1 MSKTRYKNQKESNEA
16 IAKAYIENNYTNSQN
31 KLLLVSK
38 ANYGKRSSNV
48 CYSAVDDKGM
58 NFYEFNNNAEQNL
71 MLIERYEWA
80 DFSSVTIDHSI
91 AKSVFTFVGHGEN
104 RDITIEVKGK
114 EVEQVIRNHSSMEVN
129 VVKRPVWTKVLGYR
143 SQTTWK
149 MFMASTVY
157 TLILLFILHPL
168 LPAAT
173 HNFIMGLALLILFL
187 SIIGLF
193 VGLIKPKWVLPKFKI
208 KTRKRV
214 LFSYLYL
221 IISCFFI
228 AVAFTDGESTSTPA
242 STQVSSSQNSVTV
255 SSKKDGADSSKQ
267 KVEKNDS
274 DKTAKEEK
282 RQKAEEQAVKEEVKE
297 EAKQKAQEQAE
308 KEEAKRK
315 AEEQAAKEEAKQ
327 KAEEQAAKEEAK
339 QKAEEQAAKE
349 EAKQKA
355 QEQAAKEEAE
365 RKAQEQAAKEEA
377 EQKAE
382 EQATKEEAE
391 RKAQEQAAK
400 EEAERKAEEQAAKQE
415 AERKAQQQAAS
426 QQSTPSSSTSNSGNY
441 KPFENDPSDDQ
452 QSNMSCSGQ
461 IKGNKNS
468 KIYHVPGGAYYDRT
482 QDNIV
487 WFCSEADA
495 QAAGYR
501 KSQR

>member
-16 IAKAYIENNYTNSQN
+16 IAKAYIENDYTNSQN

-38 ANYGKRSSNV
+38 ANYGKKSSNV
-48 CYSAVDDKGM
+48 CYSSVDDKGM

-91 AKSVFTFVGHGEN
+91 TKSAFTFVGHGEN

-114 EVEQVIRNHSSMEVN
+114 EVEHVIRNHSSMEVN
-129 VVKRPVWTKVLGYR
+129 VVKRPVWTKLLGYR

-149 MFMASTVY
+149 MFMASIVY

-193 VGLIKPKWVLPKFKI
+193 IGLIKPKWVLPKFKI

-221 IISCFFI
+221 ILSCFFI
-228 AVAFTDGESTSTPA
+228 AVAFTDGESTSIPA

-255 SSKKDGADSSKQ
+255 ASKKDGADNSKQ

-274 DKTAKEEK
+274 DN
-282 RQKAEEQAVKEEVKE
+282 AVKEEK
-297 EAKQKAQEQAE
+297 KQ
-308 KEEAKRK
+308 K

-355 QEQAAKEEAE
+355 EEQAAKEEAKRKAEEQAAKEEAKQKAEEQAAKEEAERKAQEQAAKEEAE

-377 EQKAE
+377 E
-382 EQATKEEAE
+382 
-391 RKAQEQAAK
+391 
-400 EEAERKAEEQAAKQE
+400 
-415 AERKAQQQAAS
+415 RKAQQQAAS
-426 QQSTPSSSTSNSGNY
+426 QQATTSSSTSNSGNY

-501 KSQR
+501 ESQR

>member
-1 MSKTRYKNQKESNEA
+1 
-16 IAKAYIENNYTNSQN
+16 
-31 KLLLVSK
+31 
-38 ANYGKRSSNV
+38 
-48 CYSAVDDKGM
+48 M
-58 NFYEFNNNAEQNL
+58 NLYEFKKNAERNL
-71 MLIERYEWA
+71 TLIERYEWS
-80 DFSSVTIDHSI
+80 DFSGVTIDHSI
-91 AKSVFTFVGHGEN
+91 TKSVFTFVGHDKN

-114 EVEQVIRNHSSMEVN
+114 EVEQVIRNHSSMEVS
-129 VVKRPVWTKVLGYR
+129 VVKKPVWTKVLGYR
-143 SQTTWK
+143 SQTSWK

-157 TLILLFILHPL
+157 TLILLFILHAL

-193 VGLIKPKWVLPKFKI
+193 IGLIEPKWVLPKFKV

-221 IISCFFI
+221 ILSCFFI

-242 STQVSSSQNSVTV
+242 STQVSSLQNSVTV
-255 SSKKDGADSSKQ
+255 ASKKDGADSSKQ

-274 DKTAKEEK
+274 DK
-282 RQKAEEQAVKEEVKE
+282 AVKEEK
-297 EAKQKAQEQAE
+297 KQKT
-308 KEEAKRK
+308 
-315 AEEQAAKEEAKQ
+315 EEQAAKEEAKQ
-327 KAEEQAAKEEAK
+327 KAEEQAAKEEA
-339 QKAEEQAAKE
+339 ER
-349 EAKQKA
+349 KA

-365 RKAQEQAAKEEA
+365 RKAQEQAA
-377 EQKAE
+377 
-382 EQATKEEAE
+382 
-391 RKAQEQAAK
+391 
-400 EEAERKAEEQAAKQE
+400 AKQE

-426 QQSTPSSSTSNSGNY
+426 QQATTSSSTSSSGNY
-441 KPFENDPSDDQ
+441 KPFENDPSDDR

>member
-1 MSKTRYKNQKESNEA
+1 
-16 IAKAYIENNYTNSQN
+16 
-31 KLLLVSK
+31 
-38 ANYGKRSSNV
+38 
-48 CYSAVDDKGM
+48 
-58 NFYEFNNNAEQNL
+58 
-71 MLIERYEWA
+71 
-80 DFSSVTIDHSI
+80 
-91 AKSVFTFVGHGEN
+91 
-104 RDITIEVKGK
+104 
-114 EVEQVIRNHSSMEVN
+114 
-129 VVKRPVWTKVLGYR
+129 
-143 SQTTWK
+143 
-149 MFMASTVY
+149 MFMASTIY
-157 TLILLFILHPL
+157 TLILLFILHAL

-173 HNFIMGLALLILFL
+173 HNFIMELASLVLFL
-187 SIIGLF
+187 SIIGLLI
-193 VGLIKPKWVLPKFKI
+193 GLIKPKWVLPKFKV

-221 IISCFFI
+221 IFSCFFI

-255 SSKKDGADSSKQ
+255 ASKKDGADSSKQ

-274 DKTAKEEK
+274 DKA
-282 RQKAEEQAVKEEVKE
+282 VKE
-297 EAKQKAQEQAE
+297 EAKQKAEEQAAKE
-308 KEEAKRK
+308 EAKRKAEEQAAKEEAKRK

-327 KAEEQAAKEEAK
+327 KAEEQAAKEEA
-339 QKAEEQAAKE
+339 
-349 EAKQKA
+349 
-355 QEQAAKEEAE
+355 
-365 RKAQEQAAKEEA
+365 
-377 EQKAE
+377 
-382 EQATKEEAE
+382 E

-400 EEAERKAEEQAAKQE
+400 EEAERQAEKQAAKEE

-426 QQSTPSSSTSNSGNY
+426 QQATTSSSTSSSGNY

>member
-1 MSKTRYKNQKESNEA
+1 
-16 IAKAYIENNYTNSQN
+16 
-31 KLLLVSK
+31 
-38 ANYGKRSSNV
+38 
-48 CYSAVDDKGM
+48 
-58 NFYEFNNNAEQNL
+58 
-71 MLIERYEWA
+71 
-80 DFSSVTIDHSI
+80 
-91 AKSVFTFVGHGEN
+91 
-104 RDITIEVKGK
+104 

-143 SQTTWK
+143 SQTSWK
-149 MFMASTVY
+149 MFMASTIY
-157 TLILLFILHPL
+157 TLILLFILHAL

-173 HNFIMGLALLILFL
+173 HNFIMELASLVLFL
-187 SIIGLF
+187 SIIGLLI
-193 VGLIKPKWVLPKFKI
+193 GLIKPKWVLPKFKV

-221 IISCFFI
+221 IFSCFFI

-255 SSKKDGADSSKQ
+255 ASKKDGADSSKQ

-274 DKTAKEEK
+274 DK
-282 RQKAEEQAVKEEVKE
+282 AV
-297 EAKQKAQEQAE
+297 
-308 KEEAKRK
+308 
-315 AEEQAAKEEAKQ
+315 KEEAKQ

-339 QKAEEQAAKE
+339 RKAEEQAAKE
-349 EAKQKA
+349 EAERQAEK
-355 QEQAAKEEAE
+355 QAAKE
-365 RKAQEQAAKEEA
+365 
-377 EQKAE
+377 
-382 EQATKEEAE
+382 
-391 RKAQEQAAK
+391 
-400 EEAERKAEEQAAKQE
+400 E

-426 QQSTPSSSTSNSGNY
+426 QQATTSSSTSSSGNY

>member
-16 IAKAYIENNYTNSQN
+16 IAKAYIENDYTNSQN

-38 ANYGKRSSNV
+38 ANYGKISSNV
-48 CYSAVDDKGM
+48 CYSSVDDKGM
-58 NFYEFNNNAEQNL
+58 NFYEFNKNAERNL
-71 MLIERYEWA
+71 MLIERYEWS
-80 DFSSVTIDHSI
+80 DFSSVTINHSI
-91 AKSVFTFVGHGEN
+91 TKSAFTFVGHDKN

-143 SQTTWK
+143 SQTSWK
-149 MFMASTVY
+149 MFMASTIY
-157 TLILLFILHPL
+157 TLILLFILHAL

-173 HNFIMGLALLILFL
+173 HNFIMELASLVLFL
-187 SIIGLF
+187 SIIGLLI
-193 VGLIKPKWVLPKFKI
+193 GLIKPKWVLPKFKV

-221 IISCFFI
+221 IFSCFFI

-255 SSKKDGADSSKQ
+255 ASKKDGADSSKQ

-274 DKTAKEEK
+274 DK
-282 RQKAEEQAVKEEVKE
+282 AV
-297 EAKQKAQEQAE
+297 
-308 KEEAKRK
+308 
-315 AEEQAAKEEAKQ
+315 KEEAKQ

-349 EAKQKA
+349 EA
-355 QEQAAKEEAE
+355 
-365 RKAQEQAAKEEA
+365 
-377 EQKAE
+377 
-382 EQATKEEAE
+382 E

-400 EEAERKAEEQAAKQE
+400 EEAERQAEKQAAKEE

-426 QQSTPSSSTSNSGNY
+426 QQATTSSSTSSSGNY

>member
-16 IAKAYIENNYTNSQN
+16 IAKAYIENDYTNSQN

-38 ANYGKRSSNV
+38 ANYEKISSNV
-48 CYSAVDDKGM
+48 CYSSVDDKGM
-58 NFYEFNNNAEQNL
+58 NFYEFNKNAERNL
-71 MLIERYEWA
+71 MLIERYEWS
-80 DFSSVTIDHSI
+80 DFSSVTINHSI
-91 AKSVFTFVGHGEN
+91 TKSAFTFVGHDKN

-143 SQTTWK
+143 SQTSWK
-149 MFMASTVY
+149 MFMASTIY
-157 TLILLFILHPL
+157 TLILLFILHAL

-173 HNFIMGLALLILFL
+173 HNFIMELASLVLFL
-187 SIIGLF
+187 SIIGLLI
-193 VGLIKPKWVLPKFKI
+193 GLIKPKWVLPKFKV

-221 IISCFFI
+221 IFSCFFI

-255 SSKKDGADSSKQ
+255 ASKKDGADSSKQ

-274 DKTAKEEK
+274 DKA
-282 RQKAEEQAVKEEVKE
+282 VKE
-297 EAKQKAQEQAE
+297 EAKQKAEEQAAKE
-308 KEEAKRK
+308 EAKRKAEEQAAKEEAKRK

-327 KAEEQAAKEEAK
+327 KAEEQAAKEEA
-339 QKAEEQAAKE
+339 
-349 EAKQKA
+349 
-355 QEQAAKEEAE
+355 
-365 RKAQEQAAKEEA
+365 
-377 EQKAE
+377 
-382 EQATKEEAE
+382 E

-400 EEAERKAEEQAAKQE
+400 EEAERQAEKQAAKEE

-426 QQSTPSSSTSNSGNY
+426 QQATTSSSTSSSGNY

-501 KSQR
+501 KS

>member
-16 IAKAYIENNYTNSQN
+16 IAKAYIENDYTNSQN

-38 ANYGKRSSNV
+38 ANYGKISSNV
-48 CYSAVDDKGM
+48 CYSSVDDKGM
-58 NFYEFNNNAEQNL
+58 NFYEFNKNAERNL
-71 MLIERYEWA
+71 MLIERYEWS
-80 DFSSVTIDHSI
+80 DFSSVTINHSI
-91 AKSVFTFVGHGEN
+91 TKSAFTFVGHDKN

-143 SQTTWK
+143 SQTSWK
-149 MFMASTVY
+149 MFMASTIY
-157 TLILLFILHPL
+157 TLILLFILHAL

-173 HNFIMGLALLILFL
+173 HNFIMELASLVLFL
-187 SIIGLF
+187 SIIGLLI
-193 VGLIKPKWVLPKFKI
+193 GLIKPKWVLPKFKV

-221 IISCFFI
+221 IFSCFFI

-255 SSKKDGADSSKQ
+255 ASKKDGADSSKQ

-274 DKTAKEEK
+274 DK
-282 RQKAEEQAVKEEVKE
+282 AV
-297 EAKQKAQEQAE
+297 
-308 KEEAKRK
+308 
-315 AEEQAAKEEAKQ
+315 KEEAKQ

-349 EAKQKA
+349 EAKRKAEEQAAKEEAKQKA
-355 QEQAAKEEAE
+355 EEQAAKEEAE

-377 EQKAE
+377 ERQAE
-382 EQATKEEAE
+382 K
-391 RKAQEQAAK
+391 QAAK
-400 EEAERKAEEQAAKQE
+400 EE

-426 QQSTPSSSTSNSGNY
+426 QQATTSSSTSSSGNY

>member
-1 MSKTRYKNQKESNEA
+1 
-16 IAKAYIENNYTNSQN
+16 
-31 KLLLVSK
+31 
-38 ANYGKRSSNV
+38 
-48 CYSAVDDKGM
+48 M
-58 NFYEFNNNAEQNL
+58 NFYEFNKNAERNL
-71 MLIERYEWA
+71 MLIERYEWS
-80 DFSSVTIDHSI
+80 DFSSVTINHSI
-91 AKSVFTFVGHGEN
+91 TKSAFTFVGHDKN

-143 SQTTWK
+143 SQTSWK
-149 MFMASTVY
+149 MFMASTIY
-157 TLILLFILHPL
+157 TLILLFILHAL

-173 HNFIMGLALLILFL
+173 HNFIMELASLVLFL
-187 SIIGLF
+187 SIIGLLI
-193 VGLIKPKWVLPKFKI
+193 GLIKPKWVLPKFKV

-221 IISCFFI
+221 IFSCFFI

-255 SSKKDGADSSKQ
+255 ASKKDGADSSKQ

-274 DKTAKEEK
+274 DKA
-282 RQKAEEQAVKEEVKE
+282 VKE
-297 EAKQKAQEQAE
+297 EAKQKAEEQAA

-327 KAEEQAAKEEAK
+327 KAEEQAAKEEA
-339 QKAEEQAAKE
+339 
-349 EAKQKA
+349 
-355 QEQAAKEEAE
+355 
-365 RKAQEQAAKEEA
+365 
-377 EQKAE
+377 
-382 EQATKEEAE
+382 E

-400 EEAERKAEEQAAKQE
+400 EEAERQAEKQAAKEE

-426 QQSTPSSSTSNSGNY
+426 QQATTSSSTSSSGNY

-501 KSQR
+501 KS

>member
-1 MSKTRYKNQKESNEA
+1 
-16 IAKAYIENNYTNSQN
+16 
-31 KLLLVSK
+31 
-38 ANYGKRSSNV
+38 
-48 CYSAVDDKGM
+48 
-58 NFYEFNNNAEQNL
+58 
-71 MLIERYEWA
+71 
-80 DFSSVTIDHSI
+80 
-91 AKSVFTFVGHGEN
+91 
-104 RDITIEVKGK
+104 
-114 EVEQVIRNHSSMEVN
+114 
-129 VVKRPVWTKVLGYR
+129 
-143 SQTTWK
+143 
-149 MFMASTVY
+149 MFMASTIY
-157 TLILLFILHPL
+157 TLILLFILHAL

-173 HNFIMGLALLILFL
+173 HNFIMELASLVLFL
-187 SIIGLF
+187 SIIGLLI
-193 VGLIKPKWVLPKFKI
+193 GLIKPKWVLPKFKV

-221 IISCFFI
+221 IFSCFFI

-255 SSKKDGADSSKQ
+255 ASKKDGADSSKQ

-274 DKTAKEEK
+274 DK
-282 RQKAEEQAVKEEVKE
+282 AV
-297 EAKQKAQEQAE
+297 

-315 AEEQAAKEEAKQ
+315 AEEQAAKEEAKRQ
-327 KAEEQAAKEEAK
+327 AEKQAAKE
-339 QKAEEQAAKE
+339 
-349 EAKQKA
+349 
-355 QEQAAKEEAE
+355 
-365 RKAQEQAAKEEA
+365 
-377 EQKAE
+377 
-382 EQATKEEAE
+382 
-391 RKAQEQAAK
+391 
-400 EEAERKAEEQAAKQE
+400 E

-426 QQSTPSSSTSNSGNY
+426 QQATTSSSTSSSGNY

>member
-1 MSKTRYKNQKESNEA
+1 
-16 IAKAYIENNYTNSQN
+16 
-31 KLLLVSK
+31 
-38 ANYGKRSSNV
+38 
-48 CYSAVDDKGM
+48 
-58 NFYEFNNNAEQNL
+58 
-71 MLIERYEWA
+71 
-80 DFSSVTIDHSI
+80 
-91 AKSVFTFVGHGEN
+91 
-104 RDITIEVKGK
+104 
-114 EVEQVIRNHSSMEVN
+114 
-129 VVKRPVWTKVLGYR
+129 
-143 SQTTWK
+143 
-149 MFMASTVY
+149 MFMASTIY

-173 HNFIMGLALLILFL
+173 HNFIVGLALLILFL

-282 RQKAEEQAVKEEVKE
+282 RQKAEEQAVKEE
-297 EAKQKAQEQAE
+297 AKQKAQEQAE

-349 EAKQKA
+349 KAEQKA
-355 QEQAAKEEAE
+355 QEQAA
-365 RKAQEQAAKEEA
+365 
-377 EQKAE
+377 
-382 EQATKEEAE
+382 KEEAE

>member
-16 IAKAYIENNYTNSQN
+16 IAKAYIENDYTNSQN

-38 ANYGKRSSNV
+38 VNYGKINSKVYYSS
-48 CYSAVDDKGM
+48 VDDKGM
-58 NFYEFNNNAEQNL
+58 NLYEFSKNAERNL

-80 DFSSVTIDHSI
+80 DFSSVTIDHSVT
-91 AKSVFTFVGHGEN
+91 KSVFTFVGHGEN
-104 RDITIEVKGK
+104 RDITIEGKGK

-157 TLILLFILHPL
+157 TLILLFILNAL
-168 LPAAT
+168 LPAST
-173 HNFIMGLALLILFL
+173 HNFITGLSLFLFLL
-187 SIIGLF
+187 SIIGFL
-193 VGLIKPKWVLPKFKI
+193 VGLIKPKWVLPKFKV

-221 IISCFFI
+221 ILSCLFI
-228 AVAFTDGESTSTPA
+228 VGIFSDEESTATPA
-242 STQVSSSQNSVTV
+242 STQVNSSQNSVTV
-255 SSKKDGADSSKQ
+255 ASKKDVADSSKQ

-274 DKTAKEEK
+274 DKAVKEEK
-282 RQKAEEQAVKEEVKE
+282 RQKAEEQAVKEE
-297 EAKQKAQEQAE
+297 AKQKAKEQAA

-315 AEEQAAKEEAKQ
+315 AEEQAAKE
-327 KAEEQAAKEEAK
+327 KAE
-339 QKAEEQAAKE
+339 
-349 EAKQKA
+349 QKA

-365 RKAQEQAAKEEA
+365 RKAQEQAAKE
-377 EQKAE
+377 K
-382 EQATKEEAE
+382 AE

-400 EEAERKAEEQAAKQE
+400 QEAERQAEEQAAKEE

-426 QQSTPSSSTSNSGNY
+426 QQATPSSSTSSSGNY

>member
-1 MSKTRYKNQKESNEA
+1 
-16 IAKAYIENNYTNSQN
+16 
-31 KLLLVSK
+31 
-38 ANYGKRSSNV
+38 
-48 CYSAVDDKGM
+48 M

-91 AKSVFTFVGHGEN
+91 TKSAFTFVGHGEN

-143 SQTTWK
+143 SQTSWK
-149 MFMASTVY
+149 MFVASTVY
-157 TLILLFILHPL
+157 TLILLFILNAL
-168 LPAAT
+168 LPAST
-173 HNFIMGLALLILFL
+173 HNFITGLSLFLFLL
-187 SIIGLF
+187 SIIGFL
-193 VGLIKPKWVLPKFKI
+193 VGLIKPKWVLPKFKV

-221 IISCFFI
+221 ILSCLFI
-228 AVAFTDGESTSTPA
+228 VGIFSDEESTSTPA
-242 STQVSSSQNSVTV
+242 STQISSSQNSVTV
-255 SSKKDGADSSKQ
+255 ASKKDGADSSEQ

-274 DKTAKEEK
+274 DKAVKEEK
-282 RQKAEEQAVKEEVKE
+282 KQKAEEQA
-297 EAKQKAQEQAE
+297 A

-315 AEEQAAKEEAKQ
+315 AEEQAAKEEDRDV
-327 KAEEQAAKEEAK
+327 
-339 QKAEEQAAKE
+339 
-349 EAKQKA
+349 KA

-365 RKAQEQAAKEEA
+365 RKAQ
-377 EQKAE
+377 
-382 EQATKEEAE
+382 
-391 RKAQEQAAK
+391 
-400 EEAERKAEEQAAKQE
+400 
-415 AERKAQQQAAS
+415 QQAAS
-426 QQSTPSSSTSNSGNY
+426 QQATTSSSTSSSGNY

-501 KSQR
+501 ESQR

>member
-1 MSKTRYKNQKESNEA
+1 
-16 IAKAYIENNYTNSQN
+16 
-31 KLLLVSK
+31 
-38 ANYGKRSSNV
+38 
-48 CYSAVDDKGM
+48 
-58 NFYEFNNNAEQNL
+58 
-71 MLIERYEWA
+71 
-80 DFSSVTIDHSI
+80 
-91 AKSVFTFVGHGEN
+91 
-104 RDITIEVKGK
+104 
-114 EVEQVIRNHSSMEVN
+114 
-129 VVKRPVWTKVLGYR
+129 
-143 SQTTWK
+143 

-157 TLILLFILHPL
+157 TLILLFILHAL

-193 VGLIKPKWVLPKFKI
+193 IGLIKPKWVLPKFKI

-221 IISCFFI
+221 ILSCFFI
-228 AVAFTDGESTSTPA
+228 AGVFSDGESTSTPA

-282 RQKAEEQAVKEEVKE
+282 RQKAEEQA
-297 EAKQKAQEQAE
+297 A
-308 KEEAKRK
+308 
-315 AEEQAAKEEAKQ
+315 
-327 KAEEQAAKEEAK
+327 
-339 QKAEEQAAKE
+339 
-349 EAKQKA
+349 
-355 QEQAAKEEAE
+355 
-365 RKAQEQAAKEEA
+365 
-377 EQKAE
+377 
-382 EQATKEEAE
+382 KEEAE

-441 KPFENDPSDDQ
+441 KPFENDPSDDR

-501 KSQR
+501 ESQR

>member
-1 MSKTRYKNQKESNEA
+1 
-16 IAKAYIENNYTNSQN
+16 
-31 KLLLVSK
+31 
-38 ANYGKRSSNV
+38 
-48 CYSAVDDKGM
+48 
-58 NFYEFNNNAEQNL
+58 
-71 MLIERYEWA
+71 
-80 DFSSVTIDHSI
+80 
-91 AKSVFTFVGHGEN
+91 
-104 RDITIEVKGK
+104 
-114 EVEQVIRNHSSMEVN
+114 
-129 VVKRPVWTKVLGYR
+129 VWTKVLGYR

-282 RQKAEEQAVKEEVKE
+282 RQKAEEQAVKEE
-297 EAKQKAQEQAE
+297 AKQKA
-308 KEEAKRK
+308 
-315 AEEQAAKEEAKQ
+315 AKE
-327 KAEEQAAKEEAK
+327 
-339 QKAEEQAAKE
+339 
-349 EAKQKA
+349 
-355 QEQAAKEEAE
+355 
-365 RKAQEQAAKEEA
+365 
-377 EQKAE
+377 
-382 EQATKEEAE
+382 
-391 RKAQEQAAK
+391 
-400 EEAERKAEEQAAKQE
+400 E

-426 QQSTPSSSTSNSGNY
+426 QQATTSSSTSNSGNY

-501 KSQR
+501 ESQR

>member
-16 IAKAYIENNYTNSQN
+16 IAKAYIENDYTNSQN

-38 ANYGKRSSNV
+38 ATYGKINSKVYYSS
-48 CYSAVDDKGM
+48 VDDTGM
-58 NFYEFNNNAEQNL
+58 NFYEFNKNAERNL

-91 AKSVFTFVGHGEN
+91 AKSVFTFVGHDKN

-114 EVEQVIRNHSSMEVN
+114 EVEEVIRNHSSMEVN

-143 SQTTWK
+143 SQTSWK
-149 MFMASTVY
+149 MFMASIVY

-193 VGLIKPKWVLPKFKI
+193 IGLIKPKWVLPKLKI

-221 IISCFFI
+221 ILSCFFI

-255 SSKKDGADSSKQ
+255 ASKKDGADNSKQ

-274 DKTAKEEK
+274 DN
-282 RQKAEEQAVKEEVKE
+282 AVKEEK
-297 EAKQKAQEQAE
+297 KQ
-308 KEEAKRK
+308 K

-355 QEQAAKEEAE
+355 EEQAAKEEAKQKAEEQAAKEEAERKAQEQAAKEEAE

-377 EQKAE
+377 E
-382 EQATKEEAE
+382 
-391 RKAQEQAAK
+391 
-400 EEAERKAEEQAAKQE
+400 
-415 AERKAQQQAAS
+415 RKAQQQAAS
-426 QQSTPSSSTSNSGNY
+426 QQATTSSSTSNSGNY

-501 KSQR
+501 ESQR

>member
-16 IAKAYIENNYTNSQN
+16 IAKAYIENDYTNSQN

-38 ANYGKRSSNV
+38 ATYGKINSKVYYSS
-48 CYSAVDDKGM
+48 VDDTGM
-58 NFYEFNNNAEQNL
+58 NLYEFNKNAERNL
-71 MLIERYEWA
+71 MLIERYEWS
-80 DFSSVTIDHSI
+80 DFSSVTINHSI
-91 AKSVFTFVGHGEN
+91 AKSVFTFVGHDKN

-143 SQTTWK
+143 SQTSWK
-149 MFMASTVY
+149 MFMASIVY

-193 VGLIKPKWVLPKFKI
+193 IGLIKPKWVLPKFKI

-221 IISCFFI
+221 ILSCFFI
-228 AVAFTDGESTSTPA
+228 AVAFTDGESNSTPA

-255 SSKKDGADSSKQ
+255 ASKKDGADSSEQ

-274 DKTAKEEK
+274 DK
-282 RQKAEEQAVKEEVKE
+282 AVKEEK
-297 EAKQKAQEQAE
+297 KQKAQEQAA
-308 KEEAKRK
+308 KEEAERK
-315 AEEQAAKEEAKQ
+315 AEEQAAKEKAEQKAQEPAAKEEAKQ
-327 KAEEQAAKEEAK
+327 KAEEQAAKE
-339 QKAEEQAAKE
+339 KAE
-349 EAKQKA
+349 QKA

-377 EQKAE
+377 KQKAE
-382 EQATKEEAE
+382 EQAAKEGAE

-400 EEAERKAEEQAAKQE
+400 EEAERKA
-415 AERKAQQQAAS
+415 QQQAAS
-426 QQSTPSSSTSNSGNY
+426 QQATTSSSTSNSGNY

>member
-1 MSKTRYKNQKESNEA
+1 
-16 IAKAYIENNYTNSQN
+16 
-31 KLLLVSK
+31 
-38 ANYGKRSSNV
+38 
-48 CYSAVDDKGM
+48 M
-58 NFYEFNNNAEQNL
+58 NFYEFNNNAQQNL

-91 AKSVFTFVGHGEN
+91 AKSVFTFVGHDEN
-104 RDITIEVKGK
+104 SDITIEVKGK

-143 SQTTWK
+143 SQTTLK

-157 TLILLFILHPL
+157 TLILLFILHAL

-193 VGLIKPKWVLPKFKI
+193 IGLIKPKWALPKFKV

-214 LFSYLYL
+214 LFFYLYL
-221 IISCFFI
+221 ILSCFFI
-228 AVAFTDGESTSTPA
+228 AGVFSDGESTSTPA

-255 SSKKDGADSSKQ
+255 ASKKDGADSSEQ

-274 DKTAKEEK
+274 DKAVKEEK
-282 RQKAEEQAVKEEVKE
+282 KQKAEEQA
-297 EAKQKAQEQAE
+297 A

-315 AEEQAAKEEAKQ
+315 ADEQAAKEEAKRKADEQAAKEEAKQ

-355 QEQAAKEEAE
+355 EEQAAKEKAEQKAQEQAAKEEAE
-365 RKAQEQAAKEEA
+365 RKAQEQAAK
-377 EQKAE
+377 Q
-382 EQATKEEAE
+382 
-391 RKAQEQAAK
+391 
-400 EEAERKAEEQAAKQE
+400 EAERKAEEQAAKQE
-415 AERKAQQQAAS
+415 AERKAQQAAS
-426 QQSTPSSSTSNSGNY
+426 QQATTSSSTSSSGNY

-501 KSQR
+501 ESQR

>member
-1 MSKTRYKNQKESNEA
+1 
-16 IAKAYIENNYTNSQN
+16 
-31 KLLLVSK
+31 
-38 ANYGKRSSNV
+38 
-48 CYSAVDDKGM
+48 M
-58 NFYEFNNNAEQNL
+58 NFYEFNNNAERNL

-80 DFSSVTIDHSI
+80 DFSSVTIDHSVT
-91 AKSVFTFVGHGEN
+91 KSVFTFVGHGEN
-104 RDITIEVKGK
+104 RDITIEGKGK

-157 TLILLFILHPL
+157 TLILLFILHAL

-193 VGLIKPKWVLPKFKI
+193 IGLIKPKWVLPKFKI

-221 IISCFFI
+221 ILSCFFI
-228 AVAFTDGESTSTPA
+228 AGVFSDGESTSTPA

-282 RQKAEEQAVKEEVKE
+282 RQKAEEQA
-297 EAKQKAQEQAE
+297 A
-308 KEEAKRK
+308 
-315 AEEQAAKEEAKQ
+315 
-327 KAEEQAAKEEAK
+327 
-339 QKAEEQAAKE
+339 
-349 EAKQKA
+349 
-355 QEQAAKEEAE
+355 
-365 RKAQEQAAKEEA
+365 
-377 EQKAE
+377 
-382 EQATKEEAE
+382 KEEAE

-441 KPFENDPSDDQ
+441 KPFENDPSDDR

-501 KSQR
+501 ESQR

>member
-16 IAKAYIENNYTNSQN
+16 IAKAYIENDYTNSQN

-38 ANYGKRSSNV
+38 VNYGKINSKVYYLSI
-48 CYSAVDDKGM
+48 DDKGM
-58 NFYEFNNNAEQNL
+58 NLYEFKKNAERNL
-71 MLIERYEWA
+71 TLIERYEWS
-80 DFSSVTIDHSI
+80 DFSGVTIDHSI
-91 AKSVFTFVGHGEN
+91 TKSVFTFVGHDKN

-114 EVEQVIRNHSSMEVN
+114 EVEQVIRNHSSMEVS
-129 VVKRPVWTKVLGYR
+129 VVKKPVWTKVLGYR
-143 SQTTWK
+143 SQTSWK

-157 TLILLFILHPL
+157 TLILLFILHAL

-193 VGLIKPKWVLPKFKI
+193 IGLIKPKWVLPKFKV

-221 IISCFFI
+221 ILSCFFI

-255 SSKKDGADSSKQ
+255 ASKKDGADSSKQ

-274 DKTAKEEK
+274 DK
-282 RQKAEEQAVKEEVKE
+282 AVKEEK
-297 EAKQKAQEQAE
+297 KQ
-308 KEEAKRK
+308 K

-355 QEQAAKEEAE
+355 EEQAAKEEA
-365 RKAQEQAAKEEA
+365 K
-377 EQKAE
+377 QKAE
-382 EQATKEEAE
+382 EQAAKEEAE

-400 EEAERKAEEQAAKQE
+400 EEAERKAEEQAAKEEAKQKAEEQAAKEEAERKAEEQAAAKQE

-426 QQSTPSSSTSNSGNY
+426 QQATTSSSTSSSGNY
-441 KPFENDPSDDQ
+441 KPFENNPSDDR

>member
-1 MSKTRYKNQKESNEA
+1 
-16 IAKAYIENNYTNSQN
+16 
-31 KLLLVSK
+31 
-38 ANYGKRSSNV
+38 
-48 CYSAVDDKGM
+48 M
-58 NFYEFNNNAEQNL
+58 NFYEFNKNAERNL
-71 MLIERYEWA
+71 MLIERYEWS
-80 DFSSVTIDHSI
+80 DFSSVTINHSI
-91 AKSVFTFVGHGEN
+91 TKSAFTFVGHDKN

-143 SQTTWK
+143 SQTSWK
-149 MFMASTVY
+149 MFMASTIY
-157 TLILLFILHPL
+157 TLILLFILHAL

-173 HNFIMGLALLILFL
+173 HNFIMELASLVLFL
-187 SIIGLF
+187 SIIGLLI
-193 VGLIKPKWVLPKFKI
+193 GLIKPKWVLPKFKV

-221 IISCFFI
+221 IFSCFFI

-255 SSKKDGADSSKQ
+255 ASKKDGADSSKQ

-274 DKTAKEEK
+274 DK
-282 RQKAEEQAVKEEVKE
+282 AV
-297 EAKQKAQEQAE
+297 
-308 KEEAKRK
+308 
-315 AEEQAAKEEAKQ
+315 KEEAKQ

-349 EAKQKA
+349 EA
-355 QEQAAKEEAE
+355 
-365 RKAQEQAAKEEA
+365 
-377 EQKAE
+377 
-382 EQATKEEAE
+382 E

-400 EEAERKAEEQAAKQE
+400 EEAERQAEKQAAKEE

-426 QQSTPSSSTSNSGNY
+426 QQATTSSSTSSSGNY

-468 KIYHVPGGAYYDRT
+468 EIYHVPRGAYYDRT
-482 QDNIV
+482 QDNII

>member
-16 IAKAYIENNYTNSQN
+16 IAKAYIENDYTNSQN

-38 ANYGKRSSNV
+38 ANYGKKSSNV
-48 CYSAVDDKGM
+48 CYSSVDDKGM

-91 AKSVFTFVGHGEN
+91 AKSAFTFVGHGEN

-157 TLILLFILHPL
+157 TLILLFILHAL

-193 VGLIKPKWVLPKFKI
+193 IGLIKPKWVLPKFKI

-221 IISCFFI
+221 ILSCFFI
-228 AVAFTDGESTSTPA
+228 AGVFSDGESTSTPA

-255 SSKKDGADSSKQ
+255 ASKKDGADSSEQ

-274 DKTAKEEK
+274 DKAVKEEK
-282 RQKAEEQAVKEEVKE
+282 KQKAEEQA
-297 EAKQKAQEQAE
+297 A

-349 EAKQKA
+349 KAEQKAQQQAAKEKAEQKA

-365 RKAQEQAAKEEA
+365 RKAQEQAAKQEA
-377 EQKAE
+377 ERKAE
-382 EQATKEEAE
+382 EQA
-391 RKAQEQAAK
+391 AK
-400 EEAERKAEEQAAKQE
+400 QEAERKAEEQAAKQE
-415 AERKAQQQAAS
+415 AERKAQQAAS
-426 QQSTPSSSTSNSGNY
+426 QQATTSSSTSSSGNY

>member
-16 IAKAYIENNYTNSQN
+16 IAKAYIENDYTNSQN

-38 ANYGKRSSNV
+38 ANYGEKSSNV
-48 CYSAVDDKGM
+48 CYSSVDDKGM
-58 NFYEFNNNAEQNL
+58 NFYEFNNNAERNL

-80 DFSSVTIDHSI
+80 DFSSVTIDHSVT
-91 AKSVFTFVGHGEN
+91 KSVFTFVGHGEN
-104 RDITIEVKGK
+104 RDITIEGKGK

-157 TLILLFILHPL
+157 TLILLFILHAL

-193 VGLIKPKWVLPKFKI
+193 IGLIKPKWVLPKFKI

-221 IISCFFI
+221 ILSCFFI
-228 AVAFTDGESTSTPA
+228 AGVFSDGESTSTPA

-255 SSKKDGADSSKQ
+255 AAKKDGADSSEQ
-267 KVEKNDS
+267 KIEKNDS
-274 DKTAKEEK
+274 DK
-282 RQKAEEQAVKEEVKE
+282 AVKEKK
-297 EAKQKAQEQAE
+297 KQ
-308 KEEAKRK
+308 K

-349 EAKQKA
+349 EVKQKAKEQAAKEEAKQKAEEQAAKEEAERKAKEQAAKEEAERKAQEQAAKEEAERNA

-377 EQKAE
+377 E
-382 EQATKEEAE
+382 
-391 RKAQEQAAK
+391 
-400 EEAERKAEEQAAKQE
+400 
-415 AERKAQQQAAS
+415 RKAQQQAAS
-426 QQSTPSSSTSNSGNY
+426 QQATTSSSTSNSGNY

-501 KSQR
+501 ESQR

>member
-16 IAKAYIENNYTNSQN
+16 IAKAYIENDYTNSQN

-38 ANYGKRSSNV
+38 ANYGEKSSNV
-48 CYSAVDDKGM
+48 CYSSVDDKGM
-58 NFYEFNNNAEQNL
+58 NFYEFNNNAERNL

-80 DFSSVTIDHSI
+80 DFSSVTIDHSVT
-91 AKSVFTFVGHGEN
+91 KSVFTFVGHGEN
-104 RDITIEVKGK
+104 RDITIEGKGK

-157 TLILLFILHPL
+157 TLILLFILHAL

-193 VGLIKPKWVLPKFKI
+193 IGLIKPKWVLPKFKI

-221 IISCFFI
+221 ILSCFFI
-228 AVAFTDGESTSTPA
+228 AGVFSDGESTSTPA

-255 SSKKDGADSSKQ
+255 ASKKDGADSSEQ
-267 KVEKNDS
+267 KIEKNDS
-274 DKTAKEEK
+274 DK
-282 RQKAEEQAVKEEVKE
+282 AVKEKK
-297 EAKQKAQEQAE
+297 KQ
-308 KEEAKRK
+308 K

-355 QEQAAKEEAE
+355 EEQAAKEEAERKAKEQAAKEEAERNAQEQAAKEEAERNAQEQAAKEEAE
-365 RKAQEQAAKEEA
+365 RKAQ
-377 EQKAE
+377 
-382 EQATKEEAE
+382 
-391 RKAQEQAAK
+391 
-400 EEAERKAEEQAAKQE
+400 
-415 AERKAQQQAAS
+415 QQAAS
-426 QQSTPSSSTSNSGNY
+426 QQATTSSSTSSSGNY

-501 KSQR
+501 ESQR

>member
-16 IAKAYIENNYTNSQN
+16 IAKAYIENDYTNSQN

-38 ANYGKRSSNV
+38 ANYGEKSSNV
-48 CYSAVDDKGM
+48 CYSSVDDKGM
-58 NFYEFNNNAEQNL
+58 NFYEFNNNAERNL

-80 DFSSVTIDHSI
+80 DFSSVTIDHSVT
-91 AKSVFTFVGHGEN
+91 KSVFTFVGHGEN
-104 RDITIEVKGK
+104 RDITIEGKGK

-157 TLILLFILHPL
+157 TLILLFILHAL

-193 VGLIKPKWVLPKFKI
+193 IGLIKPKWVLPKFKI

-221 IISCFFI
+221 ILSCFFI
-228 AVAFTDGESTSTPA
+228 AGVFSDGESTSTPA

-255 SSKKDGADSSKQ
+255 ASKKDGADSSEQ
-267 KVEKNDS
+267 KIEKNDS
-274 DKTAKEEK
+274 DK
-282 RQKAEEQAVKEEVKE
+282 AVKEKK
-297 EAKQKAQEQAE
+297 KQ
-308 KEEAKRK
+308 K

-355 QEQAAKEEAE
+355 EEQAAKEEAKQKAEEQAAKEEAERKAKEQAAKEEAERNAQEQAAKEEAERNAQEQAAKEEAE
-365 RKAQEQAAKEEA
+365 RKAQ
-377 EQKAE
+377 
-382 EQATKEEAE
+382 
-391 RKAQEQAAK
+391 
-400 EEAERKAEEQAAKQE
+400 
-415 AERKAQQQAAS
+415 QQAAS
-426 QQSTPSSSTSNSGNY
+426 QQATTSSSTSSSGNY

-501 KSQR
+501 ESQR

>member
-1 MSKTRYKNQKESNEA
+1 
-16 IAKAYIENNYTNSQN
+16 
-31 KLLLVSK
+31 
-38 ANYGKRSSNV
+38 
-48 CYSAVDDKGM
+48 M

-228 AVAFTDGESTSTPA
+228 AVAFTDGESTSTPV

-282 RQKAEEQAVKEEVKE
+282 RQKA
-297 EAKQKAQEQAE
+297 QEQAA

-315 AEEQAAKEEAKQ
+315 AEEQAAKAEAKQ
-327 KAEEQAAKEEAK
+327 KAEEQAAKAEAK
-339 QKAEEQAAKE
+339 QKAEEQAAKA

-377 EQKAE
+377 ERQ
-382 EQATKEEAE
+382 
-391 RKAQEQAAK
+391 
-400 EEAERKAEEQAAKQE
+400 AEEQAAKQE
-415 AERKAQQQAAS
+415 AERKAQQAAS
-426 QQSTPSSSTSNSGNY
+426 QQATTSSSTSSSGNY

>member
-1 MSKTRYKNQKESNEA
+1 
-16 IAKAYIENNYTNSQN
+16 
-31 KLLLVSK
+31 
-38 ANYGKRSSNV
+38 
-48 CYSAVDDKGM
+48 M
-58 NFYEFNNNAEQNL
+58 NFYEFNNNAERNL

-80 DFSSVTIDHSI
+80 DFSSVTIDHSVT
-91 AKSVFTFVGHGEN
+91 KSVFTFVGHGEN
-104 RDITIEVKGK
+104 RDITIEGKGK

-157 TLILLFILHPL
+157 TLILLFILHAL

-193 VGLIKPKWVLPKFKI
+193 IGLIKPKWVLPKFKI

-221 IISCFFI
+221 ILSCFFI
-228 AVAFTDGESTSTPA
+228 AGVFSDGESTSTPA

-255 SSKKDGADSSKQ
+255 ASKKDGADSSEQ
-267 KVEKNDS
+267 KIEKNDS
-274 DKTAKEEK
+274 DK
-282 RQKAEEQAVKEEVKE
+282 AVKEKK
-297 EAKQKAQEQAE
+297 KQ
-308 KEEAKRK
+308 K

-355 QEQAAKEEAE
+355 EEQAAKEEAERKAKEQAAKEEAERNAQEQAAKEEAERNAQEQAAKEEAE
-365 RKAQEQAAKEEA
+365 RKAQ
-377 EQKAE
+377 
-382 EQATKEEAE
+382 
-391 RKAQEQAAK
+391 
-400 EEAERKAEEQAAKQE
+400 
-415 AERKAQQQAAS
+415 QQAAS
-426 QQSTPSSSTSNSGNY
+426 QQATTSSSTSSSGNY

-501 KSQR
+501 ESQR

>member
-16 IAKAYIENNYTNSQN
+16 IAKAYIENDYTNSQN

-38 ANYGKRSSNV
+38 ANYGKKSSNV
-48 CYSAVDDKGM
+48 CYSSVDDKGM
-58 NFYEFNNNAEQNL
+58 NFYEFNNNAQQNL

-91 AKSVFTFVGHGEN
+91 AKSVFTFVGHDKN

-114 EVEQVIRNHSSMEVN
+114 EVEEVIRNHSSMEVN

-143 SQTTWK
+143 SQTSWK
-149 MFMASTVY
+149 MFMASIVY

-193 VGLIKPKWVLPKFKI
+193 IGLIKPKWVLPKFKI

-221 IISCFFI
+221 ILSCFFI

-255 SSKKDGADSSKQ
+255 ASKKDGADSSEQ

-274 DKTAKEEK
+274 DK
-282 RQKAEEQAVKEEVKE
+282 AVKEEK
-297 EAKQKAQEQAE
+297 KQ
-308 KEEAKRK
+308 K

-355 QEQAAKEEAE
+355 EEQAAKEEAERKAQEQAAKEEAE

-377 EQKAE
+377 E
-382 EQATKEEAE
+382 
-391 RKAQEQAAK
+391 
-400 EEAERKAEEQAAKQE
+400 
-415 AERKAQQQAAS
+415 RKAQQQAAS
-426 QQSTPSSSTSNSGNY
+426 QQATTSSSTSNSGNY

-501 KSQR
+501 ESQR

>member
-1 MSKTRYKNQKESNEA
+1 
-16 IAKAYIENNYTNSQN
+16 
-31 KLLLVSK
+31 
-38 ANYGKRSSNV
+38 
-48 CYSAVDDKGM
+48 M
-58 NFYEFNNNAEQNL
+58 NFYEFNKNAERNL
-71 MLIERYEWA
+71 MLIERYEWS
-80 DFSSVTIDHSI
+80 DFSSVTINHSI
-91 AKSVFTFVGHGEN
+91 TKSAFTFVGHDKN

-143 SQTTWK
+143 SQTSWK
-149 MFMASTVY
+149 MFMASTIY
-157 TLILLFILHPL
+157 TLILLFILHAL

-173 HNFIMGLALLILFL
+173 HNFIMELASLVLFL
-187 SIIGLF
+187 SIIGLLI
-193 VGLIKPKWVLPKFKI
+193 GLIKPKWVLPKFKV

-221 IISCFFI
+221 IFSCFFI

-255 SSKKDGADSSKQ
+255 ASKKDGADSSKQ

-274 DKTAKEEK
+274 DKA
-282 RQKAEEQAVKEEVKE
+282 VKE
-297 EAKQKAQEQAE
+297 EAKQKAEEQAAKE
-308 KEEAKRK
+308 EAKRKAEEQAAKEEAKRK

-327 KAEEQAAKEEAK
+327 KAEEQAAKEEA
-339 QKAEEQAAKE
+339 
-349 EAKQKA
+349 
-355 QEQAAKEEAE
+355 
-365 RKAQEQAAKEEA
+365 
-377 EQKAE
+377 
-382 EQATKEEAE
+382 E

-400 EEAERKAEEQAAKQE
+400 EEAERQAEKQAAKEE

-426 QQSTPSSSTSNSGNY
+426 QQATTSSSTSSSGNY

>member
-16 IAKAYIENNYTNSQN
+16 IAKAYIENDYTNSQN

-38 ANYGKRSSNV
+38 ANYGEKSSNV
-48 CYSAVDDKGM
+48 CYSSVDDKGM
-58 NFYEFNNNAEQNL
+58 NFYEFNNNAERNL

-80 DFSSVTIDHSI
+80 DFSSVTIDHSVT
-91 AKSVFTFVGHGEN
+91 KSVFTFVGHGEN
-104 RDITIEVKGK
+104 RDITIEGKGK

-157 TLILLFILHPL
+157 TLILLFILHAL

-193 VGLIKPKWVLPKFKI
+193 IGLIKPKWVLPKFKI

-221 IISCFFI
+221 ILSCFFI
-228 AVAFTDGESTSTPA
+228 AGVFSDGESTSTPA

-255 SSKKDGADSSKQ
+255 ASKKDGADSSEQ
-267 KVEKNDS
+267 KIEKNDS
-274 DKTAKEEK
+274 DK
-282 RQKAEEQAVKEEVKE
+282 AVKEKK
-297 EAKQKAQEQAE
+297 KQ
-308 KEEAKRK
+308 K

-355 QEQAAKEEAE
+355 EEQAAKEEAERKAKEQAAKEEAERNAQEQAAKEEAERNAQEQAAKEEAE
-365 RKAQEQAAKEEA
+365 RKAQ
-377 EQKAE
+377 
-382 EQATKEEAE
+382 
-391 RKAQEQAAK
+391 
-400 EEAERKAEEQAAKQE
+400 
-415 AERKAQQQAAS
+415 QQAAS
-426 QQSTPSSSTSNSGNY
+426 QQVTTSSSTSSSGNY

-501 KSQR
+501 ESQR

>member
-16 IAKAYIENNYTNSQN
+16 IAKAYIENDYTNSQN

-38 ANYGKRSSNV
+38 ANYGEKSSNV
-48 CYSAVDDKGM
+48 CYSSVDDKGM
-58 NFYEFNNNAEQNL
+58 NFYEFNNNAERNSI
-71 MLIERYEWA
+71 LIERYEWA
-80 DFSSVTIDHSI
+80 DFSSVTIDHSVT
-91 AKSVFTFVGHGEN
+91 KSVFTFVGHGEN
-104 RDITIEVKGK
+104 RDITIEGKGK

-157 TLILLFILHPL
+157 TLILLFILNAL
-168 LPAAT
+168 LPAST
-173 HNFIMGLALLILFL
+173 HNFITGLSLFLFLL
-187 SIIGLF
+187 SIIGFL
-193 VGLIKPKWVLPKFKI
+193 VGLIKPKWVLPKFKV
-208 KTRKRV
+208 KTRKRI

-221 IISCFFI
+221 ILSCLFI
-228 AVAFTDGESTSTPA
+228 VGIFSDEESTSTPA
-242 STQVSSSQNSVTV
+242 STQISSSQNSVTV
-255 SSKKDGADSSKQ
+255 ASKKDVADSSKQ

-274 DKTAKEEK
+274 DKAVKEEK
-282 RQKAEEQAVKEEVKE
+282 RQ
-297 EAKQKAQEQAE
+297 
-308 KEEAKRK
+308 
-315 AEEQAAKEEAKQ
+315 
-327 KAEEQAAKEEAK
+327 
-339 QKAEEQAAKE
+339 
-349 EAKQKA
+349 
-355 QEQAAKEEAE
+355 
-365 RKAQEQAAKEEA
+365 
-377 EQKAE
+377 
-382 EQATKEEAE
+382 
-391 RKAQEQAAK
+391 
-400 EEAERKAEEQAAKQE
+400 KAEEQAAKQE
-415 AERKAQQQAAS
+415 AERKAQQAAS
-426 QQSTPSSSTSNSGNY
+426 QQATTSSSTSSSGNY

-501 KSQR
+501 ESQR

>member
-1 MSKTRYKNQKESNEA
+1 
-16 IAKAYIENNYTNSQN
+16 
-31 KLLLVSK
+31 
-38 ANYGKRSSNV
+38 
-48 CYSAVDDKGM
+48 
-58 NFYEFNNNAEQNL
+58 
-71 MLIERYEWA
+71 
-80 DFSSVTIDHSI
+80 
-91 AKSVFTFVGHGEN
+91 
-104 RDITIEVKGK
+104 
-114 EVEQVIRNHSSMEVN
+114 
-129 VVKRPVWTKVLGYR
+129 
-143 SQTTWK
+143 

-193 VGLIKPKWVLPKFKI
+193 VGLIKPKWVLPKFKV

-228 AVAFTDGESTSTPA
+228 AVAFTNGESTSTPA
-242 STQVSSSQNSVTV
+242 STQVSSSQNSVAV

-282 RQKAEEQAVKEEVKE
+282 RQ
-297 EAKQKAQEQAE
+297 
-308 KEEAKRK
+308 K

-349 EAKQKA
+349 EAKRKA
-355 QEQAAKEEAE
+355 EEQAAKEEAKQKAE
-365 RKAQEQAAKEEA
+365 EQAAKEEAKQKAQEQAAKEEA

-382 EQATKEEAE
+382 EQAAKEEAE

>member
-1 MSKTRYKNQKESNEA
+1 
-16 IAKAYIENNYTNSQN
+16 
-31 KLLLVSK
+31 
-38 ANYGKRSSNV
+38 
-48 CYSAVDDKGM
+48 M
-58 NFYEFNNNAEQNL
+58 NFYEFNKNAERNL

-91 AKSVFTFVGHGEN
+91 AKSVFTFVGHDKN

-114 EVEQVIRNHSSMEVN
+114 EVEEVIRNHSSMEVN

-143 SQTTWK
+143 SQTSWK
-149 MFMASTVY
+149 MFMASIVY

-193 VGLIKPKWVLPKFKI
+193 IGLIKPKWVLPKLKI

-221 IISCFFI
+221 ILSCFFI

-255 SSKKDGADSSKQ
+255 ASKKDGADNSKQ

-274 DKTAKEEK
+274 DN
-282 RQKAEEQAVKEEVKE
+282 AVKEEK
-297 EAKQKAQEQAE
+297 KQ
-308 KEEAKRK
+308 K

-355 QEQAAKEEAE
+355 EEQAAKEEAKQKAEEQAAKEEAERKAQEQAAKEEAE

-377 EQKAE
+377 E
-382 EQATKEEAE
+382 
-391 RKAQEQAAK
+391 
-400 EEAERKAEEQAAKQE
+400 
-415 AERKAQQQAAS
+415 RKAQQQAAS
-426 QQSTPSSSTSNSGNY
+426 QQATTSSSTSNSGNY

-501 KSQR
+501 ESQR

>member
-16 IAKAYIENNYTNSQN
+16 IAKAYIENDYTNSQN

-38 ANYGKRSSNV
+38 ANYEKISSNV
-48 CYSAVDDKGM
+48 CYSSVDDKGM
-58 NFYEFNNNAEQNL
+58 NFYEFNKNAERNL
-71 MLIERYEWA
+71 MLIERYEWS
-80 DFSSVTIDHSI
+80 DFSSVTINHSI
-91 AKSVFTFVGHGEN
+91 TKSAFTFVGHDKN

-143 SQTTWK
+143 SQTSWK
-149 MFMASTVY
+149 MFMASTIY
-157 TLILLFILHPL
+157 TLILLFILHAL

-173 HNFIMGLALLILFL
+173 HNFIMELASLVLFL
-187 SIIGLF
+187 SIIGLLI
-193 VGLIKPKWVLPKFKI
+193 GLIKPKWVLPKFKV

-221 IISCFFI
+221 IFSCFFI

-255 SSKKDGADSSKQ
+255 ASKKDGADSSKQ

-274 DKTAKEEK
+274 DKA
-282 RQKAEEQAVKEEVKE
+282 VKE
-297 EAKQKAQEQAE
+297 EAKQKAEEQAA

-327 KAEEQAAKEEAK
+327 KAEEQAAKEEA
-339 QKAEEQAAKE
+339 
-349 EAKQKA
+349 
-355 QEQAAKEEAE
+355 
-365 RKAQEQAAKEEA
+365 
-377 EQKAE
+377 
-382 EQATKEEAE
+382 E

-400 EEAERKAEEQAAKQE
+400 EEAERQAEKQAAKEE

-426 QQSTPSSSTSNSGNY
+426 QQATTSSSTSSSGNY

-501 KSQR
+501 KS

>member
-16 IAKAYIENNYTNSQN
+16 IAKAYIENDYTNSQN

-38 ANYGKRSSNV
+38 ANYGKISSNV
-48 CYSAVDDKGM
+48 CYSSVDDKGM
-58 NFYEFNNNAEQNL
+58 NFYEFNKNAERNL
-71 MLIERYEWA
+71 MLIERYEWS
-80 DFSSVTIDHSI
+80 DFSSVTINHSI
-91 AKSVFTFVGHGEN
+91 TKSAFTFVGHDKN

-143 SQTTWK
+143 SQTSWK
-149 MFMASTVY
+149 MFMASTIY
-157 TLILLFILHPL
+157 TLILLFILHAL

-173 HNFIMGLALLILFL
+173 HNFIMELASLVLFL
-187 SIIGLF
+187 SIIGLLI
-193 VGLIKPKWVLPKFKI
+193 GLIKPKWVLPKFKV

-221 IISCFFI
+221 IFSCFFI

-255 SSKKDGADSSKQ
+255 ASKKDGADSSKQ

-274 DKTAKEEK
+274 DKA
-282 RQKAEEQAVKEEVKE
+282 VKE
-297 EAKQKAQEQAE
+297 EAKQKAEEQAAKE
-308 KEEAKRK
+308 EAKRKAEEQAAKEEAKRK

-327 KAEEQAAKEEAK
+327 KAEEQAAKEEA
-339 QKAEEQAAKE
+339 
-349 EAKQKA
+349 
-355 QEQAAKEEAE
+355 
-365 RKAQEQAAKEEA
+365 
-377 EQKAE
+377 
-382 EQATKEEAE
+382 E

-400 EEAERKAEEQAAKQE
+400 EEAERQAEKQAAKEE

-426 QQSTPSSSTSNSGNY
+426 QQATTSSSTSSSGNY

>member
-1 MSKTRYKNQKESNEA
+1 
-16 IAKAYIENNYTNSQN
+16 
-31 KLLLVSK
+31 
-38 ANYGKRSSNV
+38 
-48 CYSAVDDKGM
+48 M
-58 NFYEFNNNAEQNL
+58 NLYEFSKNAERNL
-71 MLIERYEWA
+71 MLIERYEWS
-80 DFSSVTIDHSI
+80 DFSSATIDHTI
-91 AKSVFTFVGHGEN
+91 AKSVFTFIGHDTN
-104 RDITIEVKGK
+104 MDITIEVKGK

-143 SQTTWK
+143 SQTSWK

-157 TLILLFILHPL
+157 TLILLFILHAL
-168 LPAAT
+168 LPSAT

-193 VGLIKPKWVLPKFKI
+193 IGLIKPKWVLPKFKI

-221 IISCFFI
+221 ILSCFFI
-228 AVAFTDGESTSTPA
+228 AGVFSDGESTSTPA

-255 SSKKDGADSSKQ
+255 ASKKDGADSSKQ
-267 KVEKNDS
+267 KVEKSDS
-274 DKTAKEEK
+274 DK
-282 RQKAEEQAVKEEVKE
+282 AVKEEK
-297 EAKQKAQEQAE
+297 
-308 KEEAKRK
+308 KRK

-349 EAKQKA
+349 EANRKAEEQAAKEEAKRKA

-377 EQKAE
+377 E
-382 EQATKEEAE
+382 
-391 RKAQEQAAK
+391 RKAQ
-400 EEAERKAEEQAAKQE
+400 EQAAKQE

-426 QQSTPSSSTSNSGNY
+426 QQTTTSSSTSSSGNY

-468 KIYHVPGGAYYDRT
+468 KIYHVPSGAYYDRT

>member
-1 MSKTRYKNQKESNEA
+1 MNLYGFSK
-16 IAKAYIENNYTNSQN
+16 
-31 KLLLVSK
+31 
-38 ANYGKRSSNV
+38 
-48 CYSAVDDKGM
+48 
-58 NFYEFNNNAEQNL
+58 NAERNL
-71 MLIERYEWA
+71 MLVERYEWS
-80 DFSSVTIDHSI
+80 DFSSVTIDHNI
-91 AKSVFTFVGHGEN
+91 AKSVFTFVGHDKN

-114 EVEQVIRNHSSMEVN
+114 KVEQVIRNHSSMEVN

-143 SQTTWK
+143 SQTSWK
-149 MFMASTVY
+149 MFVASTVY
-157 TLILLFILHPL
+157 TLILLFILKAL
-168 LPAAT
+168 LPTST
-173 HNFIMGLALLILFL
+173 HNFIMVLASLVLFL
-187 SIIGLF
+187 SIIGLLI
-193 VGLIKPKWVLPKFKI
+193 GLIKPKWVLPKFKV

-221 IISCFFI
+221 ILSCFFI
-228 AVAFTDGESTSTPA
+228 VGVFSDGESTSTPA

-255 SSKKDGADSSKQ
+255 ASEKDDADSSKQ
-267 KVEKNDS
+267 KVEKTDS
-274 DKTAKEEK
+274 DKDKAVKEEK
-282 RQKAEEQAVKEEVKE
+282 KQKAEEQTA
-297 EAKQKAQEQAE
+297 

-315 AEEQAAKEEAKQ
+315 AEEQAA
-327 KAEEQAAKEEAK
+327 
-339 QKAEEQAAKE
+339 
-349 EAKQKA
+349 
-355 QEQAAKEEAE
+355 QE
-365 RKAQEQAAKEEA
+365 
-377 EQKAE
+377 
-382 EQATKEEAE
+382 
-391 RKAQEQAAK
+391 
-400 EEAERKAEEQAAKQE
+400 E

-426 QQSTPSSSTSNSGNY
+426 QQATTSSSTSSSGNY